1 MMLKRLLKNYKISK
15 GVDQCMGHP
24 VKCYFCGERFD
35 RDFEP
40 FIKVNANRY
49 AHERCAI
56 KAKKKSEASDAAII
70 FKNGSSISVEKE
82 KKEVDKDMPRIES
95 KNANLMT
102 DAMAQTTAQMIKEMQ
117 KFMMS
122 TIAKASEDEIMNIIV
137 PKIDARIKEVYGF
150 LPEKHEIKT
159 PTETRKIEGT
169 LHEKFDEVLQ
179 IVNLDIP
186 VYLTGKAGT
195 GKNVICK
202 QVAEALGL
210 DFYFTNAVTQ
220 EYKLTGFIDANGKYQ
235 ETQFYK
241 AFTKGGVFF
250 LDEMDGSIPEV
261 LIILNAAIANRY
273 FDFPIGKVE
282 AHPNFRII
290 AAGNT
295 LGTGADNNYT
305 GRYCLDRASL
315 DRFALINIDY
325 SPKIEKAMA
334 LNNMDLVNFAHAFR
348 KATDSMGIEC
358 LFSYRTINRIA
369 KLEQVFSNL
378 KEVIQIS
385 LLKGMDVDD
394 LNIIN
399 KELAKDKELKGNKYV
414 EAMKAK
420 QFSQFQFLNIIKNG
434 QIYLHK
440 LKKLKNYDIINT

>member
-1 MMLKRLLKNYKISK
+1 
-15 GVDQCMGHP
+15 MGHP

-40 FIKVNANRY
+40 FIKVNTKRY
-49 AHERCAI
+49 VHECCAT
-56 KAKKKSEASDAAII
+56 KAKKKMLETSDAAIT
-70 FKNGSSISVEKE
+70 FKNGSFINIEKE
-82 KKEVDKDMPRIES
+82 KKEVDKTMPRVES

-102 DAMAQTTAQMIKEMQ
+102 DAMTQTTAQMIKEMQ

-122 TIAKASEDEIMNIIV
+122 TIAKASEDEIMNIVV
-137 PKIDARIKEVYGF
+137 PKIDARIKEVYSF

-159 PTETRKIEGT
+159 PTGTRKIEGI

-399 KELAKDKELKGNKYV
+399 KELAKDKELEGNKYV
-414 EAMKAK
+414 KAMKAK
-420 QFSQFQFLNIIKNG
+420 
-434 QIYLHK
+434 
-440 LKKLKNYDIINT
+440 

>member
-1 MMLKRLLKNYKISK
+1 
-15 GVDQCMGHP
+15 MGHP

-399 KELAKDKELKGNKYV
+399 KELAKDKELEGNKYV
-414 EAMKAK
+414 KAMKAK
-420 QFSQFQFLNIIKNG
+420 
-434 QIYLHK
+434 
-440 LKKLKNYDIINT
+440 

>member
-1 MMLKRLLKNYKISK
+1 MYGTSSKML
-15 GVDQCMGHP
+15 
-24 VKCYFCGERFD
+24 FCGERFD

-420 QFSQFQFLNIIKNG
+420 
-434 QIYLHK
+434 
-440 LKKLKNYDIINT
+440 

>member
-1 MMLKRLLKNYKISK
+1 
-15 GVDQCMGHP
+15 MGHP
-24 VKCYFCGERFD
+24 VKCYFCDERFD

-420 QFSQFQFLNIIKNG
+420 
-434 QIYLHK
+434 
-440 LKKLKNYDIINT
+440 

>member
-1 MMLKRLLKNYKISK
+1 
-15 GVDQCMGHP
+15 MGHP

-169 LHEKFDEVLQ
+169 LHGKFDEVLQ

-420 QFSQFQFLNIIKNG
+420 
-434 QIYLHK
+434 
-440 LKKLKNYDIINT
+440 

>member
-1 MMLKRLLKNYKISK
+1 
-15 GVDQCMGHP
+15 MGHP

-70 FKNGSSISVEKE
+70 FKNSSSISVEKE

-420 QFSQFQFLNIIKNG
+420 
-434 QIYLHK
+434 
-440 LKKLKNYDIINT
+440 

>member
-1 MMLKRLLKNYKISK
+1 
-15 GVDQCMGHP
+15 MGHP
-24 VKCYFCGERFD
+24 VKCYFCDERFD

-82 KKEVDKDMPRIES
+82 KKEVDKDMPRIKS

-150 LPEKHEIKT
+150 LPEKYEIKT
-159 PTETRKIEGT
+159 PTGTRKIEGT

-195 GKNVICK
+195 GKNIICK

-420 QFSQFQFLNIIKNG
+420 
-434 QIYLHK
+434 
-440 LKKLKNYDIINT
+440 

>member
-1 MMLKRLLKNYKISK
+1 
-15 GVDQCMGHP
+15 MGHP

-414 EAMKAK
+414 ETMKAK
-420 QFSQFQFLNIIKNG
+420 
-434 QIYLHK
+434 
-440 LKKLKNYDIINT
+440 

>member
-1 MMLKRLLKNYKISK
+1 
-15 GVDQCMGHP
+15 MGHP

-195 GKNVICK
+195 GKTLSVS
-202 QVAEALGL
+202 
-210 DFYFTNAVTQ
+210 
-220 EYKLTGFIDANGKYQ
+220 KLQK
-235 ETQFYK
+235 
-241 AFTKGGVFF
+241 
-250 LDEMDGSIPEV
+250 L
-261 LIILNAAIANRY
+261 
-273 FDFPIGKVE
+273 
-282 AHPNFRII
+282 
-290 AAGNT
+290 
-295 LGTGADNNYT
+295 
-305 GRYCLDRASL
+305 
-315 DRFALINIDY
+315 
-325 SPKIEKAMA
+325 
-334 LNNMDLVNFAHAFR
+334 LV
-348 KATDSMGIEC
+348 
-358 LFSYRTINRIA
+358 
-369 KLEQVFSNL
+369 
-378 KEVIQIS
+378 
-385 LLKGMDVDD
+385 
-394 LNIIN
+394 
-399 KELAKDKELKGNKYV
+399 
-414 EAMKAK
+414 
-420 QFSQFQFLNIIKNG
+420 
-434 QIYLHK
+434 
-440 LKKLKNYDIINT
+440 

>member
-1 MMLKRLLKNYKISK
+1 
-15 GVDQCMGHP
+15 MGHP

-241 AFTKGGVFF
+241 VFTKGGVFF

-315 DRFALINIDY
+315 DRFALVNIDY

-420 QFSQFQFLNIIKNG
+420 
-434 QIYLHK
+434 
-440 LKKLKNYDIINT
+440 

>member
-1 MMLKRLLKNYKISK
+1 
-15 GVDQCMGHP
+15 MGHP

-250 LDEMDGSIPEV
+250 LDEMDGTIPEV

-420 QFSQFQFLNIIKNG
+420 
-434 QIYLHK
+434 
-440 LKKLKNYDIINT
+440 